1 MGGGERVKETDSE
14 GGVANRSGQGW
25 LGVVLQGALCHL
37 FQRLALEPV
46 KTIAD
51 LTYQVSSYIHY
62 CSTYIRYHTV
72 HIQHMYICI
81 VLLCEF
87 RFSGVAQ
94 VCRDAAGKLCCTLTL

>member
-14 GGVANRSGQGW
+14 GGVANRSGRGW

-62 CSTYIRYHTV
+62 CSIYIRYHTAHTARV
-72 HIQHMYICI
+72 YLHSIYY
-81 VLLCEF
+81 
-87 RFSGVAQ
+87 
-94 VCRDAAGKLCCTLTL
+94 